1 MRPLKRKFF
10 LLLAVVL
17 LVFILW
23 IVYTASQAPVLAL
36 GAELP
41 SLIIKTC
48 DGMDTLRVVEGQPLL
63 LILFSKHCSHC
74 MYELDLLEEH
84 FAAFDGCK
92 LYLITFD
99 KDFRLCE
106 EPLHW
111 LNLVSSEDVIWG
123 LADRQSFKVAFG
135 AAVSPS
141 LFAFDGQ
148 GRLKS
153 KIRGEVKIEKI
164 LASWQ

>member
-1 MRPLKRKFF
+1 MLFI
-10 LLLAVVL
+10 LLAVVL
-17 LVFILW
+17 LVSILW
-23 IVYTASQAPVLAL
+23 MVYAAMQAPVLAF
-36 GAELP
+36 GAQLP

-48 DGMDTLRVVEGQPLL
+48 DGVDTLRVAIGQPGL

-74 MYELDLLEEH
+74 LYELDLLEKH
-84 FAAFDGCK
+84 FAEFAGLK
-92 LYLITFD
+92 LYLITLD
-99 KDFRLCE
+99 KDFSLCE

-111 LNLVSSEDVIWG
+111 LNLVSSEDVTWG
-123 LADRQSFKVAFG
+123 WADRNSFKSAFG

>member
-1 MRPLKRKFF
+1 MRPFKRKLFILF
-10 LLLAVVL
+10 AVVL

-23 IVYTASQAPVLAL
+23 MVYTALQAPVLAL
-36 GAELP
+36 GTELP

-48 DGMDTLRVVEGQPLL
+48 DGMDTLRVIEGQPLL

-74 MYELDLLEEH
+74 LYELDLLEKH
-84 FAAFDGCK
+84 FTAFNGCK
-92 LYLITFD
+92 LYLITLD
-99 KDFRLCE
+99 KDFSLCE
-106 EPLHW
+106 EPLRW

-123 LADRQSFKVAFG
+123 WADRKSFKSAFG

-141 LFAFDGQ
+141 LFAFEGQ

-164 LASWQ
+164 LASWK